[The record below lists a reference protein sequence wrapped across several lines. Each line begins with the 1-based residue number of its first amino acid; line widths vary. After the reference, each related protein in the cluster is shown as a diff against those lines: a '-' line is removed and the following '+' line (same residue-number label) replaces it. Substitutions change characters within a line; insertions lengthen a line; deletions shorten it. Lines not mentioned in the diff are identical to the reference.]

1 MTERRDRRSRL
12 LTVGVAAAVAVAFA
26 DSSIVV
32 LALPALYSD
41 LHTSVVGVSWVI
53 TSYNLVVAVGAF
65 ALLAGIGRI
74 GVAILTRAGMALF
87 AAGSVGCA
95 LSGSIGILIAFRCVQ
110 GAGGAMLLA
119 GALELLCA
127 LSGSRSRGLA
137 VWIAAGTFGA
147 AVGPALG
154 GILTQAFDWPAI
166 FVFQAP
172 VALVGLI
179 AAFESHAQV
188 DTAPDEPEP
197 AGARNNRTAANVA
210 LGLVFGALVGA
221 LFLAVLLVITGWG
234 LSPIAGAAV
243 VSALPLAALA
253 ARRLAAEL
261 SIRTATAAGSL
272 LMAAGLVA
280 LALLPAVS
288 AAIVALALALCGAGM
303 GLAVPALTGVAVAP
317 DARLTRHGSVTIG
330 ARHAGLVLA
339 LVLVAPLLSHDLE
352 RGSQDALLSG
362 TKVLLN
368 ADVPIRQQVPIAVD
382 LGHVVEHTPRGVVP
396 DLAQPFNKRGAA
408 HDAVLR
414 HARDSLV
421 GAIKDAIT
429 RSFRPSLLLCA
440 ALAALALIPIL
451 LLRPRR
457 AP

>member
-1 MTERRDRRSRL
+1 MAERRARRNRL
-12 LTVGVAAAVAVAFA
+12 LTLGVGAAVAVAFA

-32 LALPALYSD
+32 LALPALYSS

-53 TSYNLVVAVGAF
+53 TSYNLVVALVAF

-74 GVAILTRAGMALF
+74 PVAVLTRAGMALF
-87 AAGSVGCA
+87 AAGSIGCA
-95 LSGSIGILIAFRCVQ
+95 LSGSIGILIAFRCLQ
-110 GAGGAMLLA
+110 GVGGAMLLA

-127 LSGSRSRGLA
+127 LSGSRARGLA
-137 VWIAAGTFGA
+137 IWIAAGTFGA

-154 GILTQAFDWPAI
+154 GILTEAFDWPAI

-179 AAFESHAQV
+179 AAFESHAQI
-188 DTAPDEPEP
+188 DTAAAQPEP
-197 AGARNNRTAANVA
+197 AGAQRSRTFANAA
-210 LGLVFGALVGA
+210 LGFLFGALVGA

-253 ARRLAAEL
+253 ARWLAGVL
-261 SIRTATAAGSL
+261 SIRAATAAGSL
-272 LMAAGLVA
+272 LMAAGLVV
-280 LALLPAVS
+280 LALLPTVS
-288 AAIVALALALCGAGM
+288 TAIVAVALALCGVGM
-303 GLAVPALTGVAVAP
+303 GLAVPGLTAVAVAF

-339 LVLVAPLLSHDLE
+339 LVLVAPLLSHDLD
-352 RGSQDALLSG
+352 RGSRDALLSG

-368 ADVPIRQQVPIAVD
+368 SNVPIRQEVPIAVD
-382 LGHVVEHTPRGVVP
+382 LGRVVEHTPRGEVP

-414 HARDSLV
+414 HTRDSLV

-451 LLRPRR
+451 LMRQGS

>member
-1 MTERRDRRSRL
+1 MHGRRDRRNRL
-12 LTVGVAAAVAVAFA
+12 LTLGVGAAVAVAFA

-32 LALPALYSD
+32 LALPALYSS

-53 TSYNLVVAVGAF
+53 TSYNLVVAVVAF

-74 GVAILTRAGMALF
+74 RVAVLTRAGMALF
-87 AAGSVGCA
+87 VAGSVGCA
-95 LSGSIGILIAFRCVQ
+95 LSGGIGILIAFRCVQ

-127 LSGSRSRGLA
+127 LSVSRARGLA
-137 VWIAAGTFGA
+137 IWIAAGTFGA

-154 GILTQAFDWPAI
+154 GILTEAFDWPAI

-188 DTAPDEPEP
+188 DAAAAQPEP
-197 AGARNNRTAANVA
+197 AGARNNRSAANVA

-253 ARRLAAEL
+253 ARRLAGEL
-261 SIRTATAAGSL
+261 SIRATTVAGSL
-272 LMAAGLVA
+272 LMAAGLVV

-288 AAIVALALALCGAGM
+288 TAIVAVALALCGVGM
-303 GLAVPALTGVAVAP
+303 GLAVPGLTGVAVAP
-317 DARLTRHGSVTIG
+317 DARLTRHGTVTIG

-339 LVLVAPLLSHDLE
+339 LVLVAPLLSHDLD
-352 RGSQDALLSG
+352 RGSHDALLSG

-368 ADVPIRQQVPIAVD
+368 ANVPIRQEVPIAVD
-382 LGHVVEHTPRGVVP
+382 LGRVVEHTPRGEVP

-414 HARDSLV
+414 HTRDSLV

-451 LLRPRR
+451 LMRQRS